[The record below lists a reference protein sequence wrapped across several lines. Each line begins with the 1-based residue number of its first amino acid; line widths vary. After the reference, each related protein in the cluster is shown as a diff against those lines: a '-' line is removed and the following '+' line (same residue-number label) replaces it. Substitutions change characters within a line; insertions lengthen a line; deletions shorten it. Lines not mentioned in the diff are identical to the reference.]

1 MLEKKQKKGH
11 RRKGFPLGLSAPVG
25 APFLG
30 EIAKPVIKK
39 KKLVEEKENI
49 DNERKNIVMTT
60 CCS

>member
-11 RRKGFPLGLSAPVG
+11 RRKGFPLGLSASVG
-25 APFLG
+25 VPFLG
-30 EIAKPVIKK
+30 EIAKPVIK